1 LQPPAKPCC
10 SNSDVLTATIARMR
24 ELWPNRG
31 RRKAI
36 WAISLPIM
44 GGMMSQNILNLV
56 DIGMVGH
63 LGDAALAATGI
74 GSFTNYLAIS
84 FIIGLSAG
92 VQALAARRLGEERFD
107 ETAIPLNGGL
117 ILSLSIGL
125 PLCFLLFLVIPSAY
139 TFLSDDP
146 AVIEQGVPY
155 LQVRILSMVA
165 VGMNFSFRGFW
176 SAIHMTGVYLRT
188 LLIMHTINIFLNWV
202 LIFGHLGMPE
212 LGVVG
217 AGLATTISLYIGTGL
232 YFFFALRHARDKGF
246 LHRIPGRQTLW
257 QQFKLSLPSSLQQL
271 FFSAGLVTLV
281 WIMSR
286 IGTAEVAAVNV
297 LMTFHITAILPAFG
311 IALAATTMV
320 GNALGRDDTEDA
332 ALWGWNAA
340 AISLVYGIVLSAILI
355 PFAKPLLGIFLT
367 NPETR
372 QLAYVPMILWALV
385 IGFDTMGMV
394 LMNALI
400 GAGDTRRSMWISVI
414 AQWGFFLPFA
424 FVVGPV
430 LGFGLLGVWI
440 VNGVYRSGQAIACAQ
455 QWAGR
460 HWAGIRL

>member
-1 LQPPAKPCC
+1 
-10 SNSDVLTATIARMR
+10 
-24 ELWPNRG
+24 
-31 RRKAI
+31 
-36 WAISLPIM
+36 M

-63 LGDAALAATGI
+63 LGDTALAATGI

-92 VQALAARRLGEERFD
+92 VQALAARRLGEERHS
-107 ETAIPLNGGL
+107 ETAVPLNGGL
-117 ILSLSIGL
+117 ILALFIGL
-125 PLCFLLFLVIPSAY
+125 PLCAILYLAIPSAY
-139 TFLSDDP
+139 VFLSDDP

-165 VGMNFSFRGFW
+165 VGMNFSFRGYW

-188 LLIMHTINIFLNWV
+188 LLIMHAINIFLNWV
-202 LIFGHLGMPE
+202 LIFGHIGAPE
-212 LGVVG
+212 MGVVG

-232 YFFFALRHARDKGF
+232 YFFFAYRHARDKGF
-246 LHRIPGRQTLW
+246 LHRLPNRSTLW
-257 QQFKLSLPSSLQQL
+257 QQFKLSLPSSIQQL
-271 FFSAGLVTLV
+271 FFSAGLVTLM
-281 WIMSR
+281 WIMSQ

-311 IALAATTMV
+311 LALAATTMV
-320 GNALGRDDTEDA
+320 GNALGRNDTEDA
-332 ALWGWNAA
+332 SLWGWNAA
-340 AISLVYGIVLSAILI
+340 VIALIYGVTLSLVLI
-355 PFAKPLLGIFLT
+355 PFADPLLGVFLT

-372 QLAYVPMILWALV
+372 QLAYMPMIIWALV
-385 IGFDTMGMV
+385 IGLETTGMV

-414 AQWGFFLPFA
+414 AQWVFFLPLA
-424 FVVGPV
+424 FIVGPL

-440 VNGVYRSGQAIACAQ
+440 VNGIYRGGQAIVCIQ

-460 HWAGIRL
+460 SWAGIKL

>member
-1 LQPPAKPCC
+1 MFP
-10 SNSDVLTATIARMR
+10 DR
-24 ELWPNRG
+24 E
-31 RRKAI
+31 RRKLVWGIA
-36 WAISLPIM
+36 LPIM

-56 DIGMVGH
+56 DIGMVGR

-92 VQALAARRLGEERFD
+92 VQALAARRLGEERHS

-117 ILSLSIGL
+117 LLALLMGI
-125 PLCFLLFLVIPSAY
+125 PLCLVLIAATPWAFNFL
-139 TFLSDDP
+139 TDDP
-146 AVIEQGVPY
+146 AVRELGTPY
-155 LQVRILSMVA
+155 LQVRIASMVA
-165 VGMNFSFRGFW
+165 VGMNFSFRGYW

-188 LLIMHTINIFLNWV
+188 LLIMHAINIFLNWV
-202 LIFGHLGMPE
+202 LIFGNLGAPE
-212 LGVVG
+212 LGVFG
-217 AGLATTISLYIGTGL
+217 AGLATTISLYIGTAL
-232 YFFFALRHARDKGF
+232 YFFFAFRHAVDKGF
-246 LHRIPGRQTLW
+246 LHGMPSRSTLW
-257 QQFKLSLPSSLQQL
+257 QQFRLSLPSSMQQL

-281 WIMSR
+281 WIIGQ

-311 IALAATTMV
+311 VALAATTLV
-320 GNALGRDDTEDA
+320 GNALGRDNIEDA
-332 ALWGWNAA
+332 ERWGWNCAA
-340 AISLVYGIVLSAILI
+340 MTFIYGITLSLLLI
-355 PFAKPLLGIFLT
+355 PLAEPLLGIFLT

-372 QLAYVPMILWALV
+372 RLAHLPMILWASV
-385 IGFDTMGMV
+385 IAFDTAGMV

-414 AQWGFFLPFA
+414 WQWAFFLPLA

-430 LGFGLLGVWI
+430 LGLGLIGVWI
-440 VNGVYRSGQAIACAQ
+440 LNGVYRAAQAVNCAT

-460 HWAGIRL
+460 KWTHVKI

>member
-1 LQPPAKPCC
+1 
-10 SNSDVLTATIARMR
+10 MR
-24 ELWPNRG
+24 YLFPDRD
-31 RRKAI
+31 RRKSI
-36 WAISLPIM
+36 WAIALPIM

-63 LGDAALAATGI
+63 LGDTALAATGI

-92 VQALAARRLGEERFD
+92 VQALAARRLGEERHG
-107 ETAIPLNGGL
+107 ETAVPLNGGL
-117 ILSLSIGL
+117 ILALLIGL
-125 PLCFLLFLVIPSAY
+125 PLCAILYLAIPSAY
-139 TFLSDDP
+139 VFLSSDP

-165 VGMNFSFRGFW
+165 VGMNFSFRGYW

-188 LLIMHTINIFLNWV
+188 LLIMHAINIFLNWV
-202 LIFGHLGMPE
+202 LIFGHLGAPE
-212 LGVVG
+212 MGVVG

-232 YFFFALRHARDKGF
+232 YFFFAYRHARDKGF
-246 LHRIPGRQTLW
+246 LHRLPNRSTLW
-257 QQFKLSLPSSLQQL
+257 QQFKLSLPSSIQQL

-281 WIMSR
+281 WIMSQ

-311 IALAATTMV
+311 LALAATTMV
-320 GNALGRDDTEDA
+320 GNALGRNDTEDA
-332 ALWGWNAA
+332 LLWGWNAA
-340 AISLVYGIVLSAILI
+340 VIALIYGVALSVVLI
-355 PFAKPLLGIFLT
+355 PFADPLLGVFLT

-372 QLAYVPMILWALV
+372 QLAYMPMIIWALV
-385 IGFDTMGMV
+385 IGLETTGMV

-424 FVVGPV
+424 YIVGPL

-440 VNGVYRSGQAIACAQ
+440 VNGFYRAAQAIVCIQ

-460 HWAGIRL
+460 SWAGIKL

>member
-1 LQPPAKPCC
+1 MHA
-10 SNSDVLTATIARMR
+10 
-24 ELWPNRG
+24 LWPDKG

-56 DIGMVGH
+56 DIGMVGR
-63 LGDAALAATGI
+63 LGDSALAATGI

-92 VQALAARRLGEERFD
+92 VQALAARRLGEERHD
-107 ETAIPLNGGL
+107 ETAVPLNGGL
-117 ILSLSIGL
+117 ILALCIGL
-125 PLCFLLFLVIPSAY
+125 PLCVVIYLMVPFIY
-139 TFLSDDP
+139 PYLSNDP
-146 AVIEQGVPY
+146 AVMEQGIPY

-165 VGMNFSFRGFW
+165 VGMNFSFRGYW

-188 LLIMHTINIFLNWV
+188 LLIMHAINIFLNWV
-202 LIFGHLGMPE
+202 FIFGNLGAPE
-212 LGVVG
+212 LGVFG
-217 AGLATTISLYIGTGL
+217 AGLSTTISLYIGTGL
-232 YFFFALRHARDKGF
+232 YFFFALRHASDKGF
-246 LHRIPGRQTLW
+246 LHRRPSRLMLW

-281 WIMSR
+281 WIMSQ

-311 IALAATTMV
+311 LALAATTLV
-320 GNALGRDDTEDA
+320 GNALGRGDKDDA
-332 ALWGWNAA
+332 AMWGWNSA
-340 AISLVYGIVLSAILI
+340 AIALVYGVALSVVLI
-355 PFAKPLLGIFLT
+355 PLADPLLGVFLT

-372 QLAYVPMILWALV
+372 QLAYLPMILWAMA
-385 IGFDTMGMV
+385 ISFDTTGMV
-394 LMNALI
+394 LMNSLI

-414 AQWGFFLPFA
+414 AQWAFFLPVA
-424 FVVGPV
+424 YIAGPV
-430 LGFGLLGVWI
+430 LGFGLLGVWV
-440 VNGVYRSGQAIACAQ
+440 VNAIYRSGQAVVCVQ

-460 HWAGIRL
+460 HWAGIKL